1 MDSVFLDTLDLLE
14 DYLLR
19 RESFLDLNRVFEIHA
34 HMQANL
40 IVHRPTLEKSKAELI
55 KDDK

>member
-19 RESFLDLNRVFEIHA
+19 RESFLDLNRVFE
-34 HMQANL
+34 MQANL

>member
-19 RESFLDLNRVFEIHA
+19 RESFLDLNRVFEMHA
-34 HMQANL
+34 YMQANL